1 MAEMEHVSLF
11 PLDPWEYRGGRWEIA
26 SRFIPVEHPITVYVN
41 GTEVATLMAS
51 PHEPLALGLGFVAN
65 EGWIESMDDVEIA
78 RVCGTGDCVDLW
90 LRRPVPGPVRRVFT
104 SGCTGGQTLDL
115 PSHIELPPLPDG
127 APVSPQ
133 SLFDWLRELQQ
144 RSPLYQQGRG
154 IHGAGLVKDGS
165 LQLVAEDIGRHNAL
179 DRLRGLALLKGVDT
193 RGGILLTTG
202 RISAEMALKAARMGC
217 PIVASRTTATSLAVQ
232 LARRWNLTLVAYLR
246 GNRFWVYTGVHRIQG
261 HEALWGREP

>member
-1 MAEMEHVSLF
+1 MSGMAQSLF
-11 PLDPWEYRGGRWEIA
+11 PLDPKEYRGGRWETV

-51 PHEPLALGLGFVAN
+51 PHEPLTLGLGFVAN
-65 EGWIESMDDVEIA
+65 EGWMESMDDVEIA
-78 RVCGTGDCVDLW
+78 RVCGAGDCVDLW
-90 LRRPVPGPVRRVFT
+90 LRHPIPGPVRRVFT
-104 SGCTGGQTLDL
+104 SGCTGGQTLNL
-115 PSHIELPPLPDG
+115 PSTAELTPLPDG
-127 APVSPQ
+127 HPVSPQ
-133 SLFDWLRELQQ
+133 NLFTWLRELQQ

-154 IHGAGLVKDGS
+154 IHGAGLVQNGS

-179 DRLRGLALLKGVDT
+179 DRLRGMALLQGVDT

-232 LARRWNLTLVAYLR
+232 LARKWNLTLVAYVR
-246 GNRFWVYTGVHRIQG
+246 GNHFWVYTGAHRLQA
-261 HEALWGREP
+261 HASPSE